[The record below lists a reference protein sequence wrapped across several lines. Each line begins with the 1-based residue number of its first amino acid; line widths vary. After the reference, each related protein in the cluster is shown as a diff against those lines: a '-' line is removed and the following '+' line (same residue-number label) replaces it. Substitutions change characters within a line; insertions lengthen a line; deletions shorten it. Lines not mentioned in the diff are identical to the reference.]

1 MLRKARTSDVRI
13 IQEML
18 NHYASQGKLLPRS
31 LSELYTHLR
40 DTFVWVDQETGQ
52 IVGCCSLHIVWEDLA
67 EVRSLAVREDQQK
80 RGIGRLLVE
89 ACLQEAE
96 QLEIRRVFVLTY
108 EIAFFEHMG
117 FSQVDKNIFPQKIW
131 ADCLRCPKFPKCDE
145 TALLLELKPRR
156 DPANS
161 YAH

>member
-1 MLRKARTSDVRI
+1 
-13 IQEML
+13 ML

-96 QLEIRRVFVLTY
+96 QLEISRVFVLTY

-161 YAH
+161 HAH

>member
-1 MLRKARTSDVRI
+1 
-13 IQEML
+13 ML

>member
-1 MLRKARTSDVRI
+1 MRI

-40 DTFVWVDQETGQ
+40 DTFVWVDEETGQ

>member
-13 IQEML
+13 IQEIL

-40 DTFVWVDQETGQ
+40 DTFVWVDEETGQ
-52 IVGCCSLHIVWEDLA
+52 VVGCCSLHIVWEDLA
-67 EVRSLAVREDQQK
+67 EVRSLAVREK
-80 RGIGRLLVE
+80 HRKLGIGRLLVE

-96 QLEIRRVFVLTY
+96 QLGIPRVFVLTY
-108 EIAFFEHMG
+108 ETGFFKHMG

-131 ADCLRCPKFPKCDE
+131 ADCLHCPKFPECDE
-145 TALLLELKPRR
+145 TALLLELKSRR
-156 DPANS
+156 APANPH
-161 YAH
+161 AH